1 MTTTASLADAAVL
14 LAAWEEAS
22 AVPAC
27 AAGAVLLH
35 RGGLVD
41 DVTQALDLP
50 LATTAALV
58 ARLYTQTFGENVE
71 AVVGCPG
78 CGERLEVALPLARL
92 ARVAD
97 GPVCATVPAA
107 DGGRDLVVR
116 CPTSRDLLAAA
127 ASADPAEALLAR
139 CVTEAGGGP
148 VAPAALD
155 ETQRAAV
162 DAAAEEL
169 AGAAAALLRTCCP
182 ACGHEMGVDV
192 DVPALLWQRIASE
205 VPAVL
210 AEVAELSAAFGW
222 AEGDVLAMSEVR
234 RSAYLRLVRTRP

>member
-35 RGGLVD
+35 RAGLMD
-41 DVTQALDLP
+41 DVPQALELP

-58 ARLYTQTFGENVE
+58 ARVYTQTFGDDVE

-92 ARVAD
+92 ARAAE
-97 GPVCATVPAA
+97 GPVSATVPAH
-107 DGGRDLVVR
+107 DGGEVLVVR
-116 CPTSRDLLAAA
+116 CPTSGDLLAAA

-139 CVTEAGGGP
+139 CVTDTDGGP
-148 VAPAALD
+148 VDPASLD
-155 ETQRAAV
+155 EPRRAAV
-162 DAAAEEL
+162 DAAAEDL
-169 AGAAAALLRTCCP
+169 AGAAAALLRTRCP
-182 ACGHEMGVDV
+182 ACGDEMSVDV
-192 DVPALLWQRIASE
+192 DLPALLWQRIAGE

-222 AEGDVLAMSEVR
+222 AEADVLAMSEVR
-234 RSAYLRLVRTRP
+234 RAAYLMLVRARP

>member
-35 RGGLVD
+35 RAGLVD
-41 DVTQALDLP
+41 DVAQALELP

-58 ARLYTQTFGENVE
+58 ARVYTQTFGDDVE

-92 ARVAD
+92 APATD
-97 GPVCATVPAA
+97 GPVRATVAA
-107 DGGRDLVVR
+107 AEGGRDLVVR
-116 CPTSRDLLAAA
+116 CPTSGDLLAAA
-127 ASADPAEALLAR
+127 AAPDPTQALLAR
-139 CVTEAGGGP
+139 CVTDAGGGP
-148 VAPAALD
+148 VDPAALD
-155 ETQRAAV
+155 ESQRAAV

-169 AGAAAALLRTCCP
+169 AGAGAALLRTSCP
-182 ACGHEMGVDV
+182 ACGDEMSVDV
-192 DVPALLWQRIASE
+192 DVPALLWQRIAGE

-222 AEGDVLAMSEVR
+222 AEADVLAMSEIR
-234 RSAYLRLVRTRP
+234 RAAYLMLVRARP